1 MEEIINTLTNIMV
14 RQIQLSAA
22 EVTKMTLLVFVI
34 YDSRNLVTRLLH
46 MLNEKET
53 LEKFNKN
60 DTAAYV
66 K

>member
-1 MEEIINTLTNIMV
+1 MV